1 MRWGPWFVIMYLLPP
16 PPQRRGDAE
25 EQGSTVLKLEEIKVG
40 DRIEGLETSSRP
52 IEQREICREDAERLK
67 SG

>member
-1 MRWGPWFVIMYLLPP
+1 MGPLVRYNVLITP